1 MGKSPSHRSPATASW
16 RTRCAAATAGAL
28 LAVSMLAG
36 GAPSARAQDNGR
48 VADMRAFAIAP
59 GPLTVTLNRFAS
71 AAGIN
76 LSYDAAQLAD
86 VRSDGLHGS
95 YSVADGFRV
104 LLAGSGLE
112 AVPMAGGGYT
122 VRRVAVQGG
131 LAPDTLPEVLV
142 IGKHDSEP
150 PPLAG
155 GQVAQ
160 GVRLGLLGNTDNMDA
175 PFNAVGYTAE
185 FIENQQARTVGD
197 VLANDAS
204 VRYVSQPGGI
214 LDAFSIRGF
223 PVGNGNFGEIAFDGV
238 YGVAS
243 NYRVSTSYVERV
255 ELIKGPTAMLIGMAP
270 SGSVGGGINI
280 LPKRAGSV
288 DISRVTADYAAASQF
303 GGSVDISRRLGGA
316 RPFGIRF
323 NGSYLGGG
331 TALDNQSRR
340 ATSGA
345 LALDVIDQRERI
357 SAPSRLLHIVPGIA
371 VPEAP
376 DGRRNISQPW
386 EQSHIRDN
394 SLLFR
399 AEYDVANGVTCFA
412 NGGGG
417 QTRVARLFA
426 ITPTIIDAAGDVAV
440 TDSNYRFHVA
450 RVSADTGLRARFET
464 GPVSHQLSVVAS
476 GYHDRLGRSFNTA
489 STTSLTN
496 LYAPAMLPFQD
507 VPAPSSV
514 PTVSKT
520 TLAGVALADTLSVLD
535 RRLQLTLGLR
545 HQRVQ
550 SDNVNPDGAPG
561 SRYDQGAWTP
571 LVGLV
576 VRPWQA
582 VSFYANRIEGL
593 SKGDIAP
600 GSAGNA
606 GEVFA
611 PYKSR
616 QYEVGVKLEQGGMRA
631 TLSAFQITKPGGEL
645 AGSMFAINGEQRN
658 RGLEFGL
665 YGEPTRHVRLLA
677 SATLLDATITRD
689 ADAGTVGKTAIG
701 APRLQVNFGA
711 EWDAVWLP
719 GLTLS
724 GALAYTGR
732 QYVDQS
738 NTQSVP
744 AWTRVDLGARYRTRV
759 AGKETTFRLAVRNV
773 FDRHYWAAVDSYGGL
788 AIAEPRALMLSAT
801 AAF

>member
-1 MGKSPSHRSPATASW
+1 MLGAVALPA
-16 RTRCAAATAGAL
+16 L
-28 LAVSMLAG
+28 
-36 GAPSARAQDNGR
+36 AQDKGS
-48 VADMRAFAIAP
+48 VAAMRAFAIAP

-76 LSYDAAQLAD
+76 LSYDAAQLSGL
-86 VRSDGLHGS
+86 RSEGLHGS
-95 YSVADGFRV
+95 YAVPEGFRV
-104 LLAGSGLE
+104 LLAGTGLE
-112 AVPMAGGGYT
+112 AVPMDGGGYA
-122 VRRVAVQGG
+122 VRRAAVQGER
-131 LAPDTLPEVLV
+131 APATLPEVRV

-150 PPLAG
+150 PLLAG
-155 GQVAQ
+155 GQVTQ

-175 PFNAVGYTAE
+175 PLNAVGYSAG

-223 PVGNGNFGEIAFDGV
+223 PVGNGNFGEIAFDGI

-255 ELIKGPTAMLIGMAP
+255 ELIKGPTAVLNGMAP

-280 LPKRAGSV
+280 VPKRAGAV
-288 DISRVTADYAAASQF
+288 NVTRFTADYAAASQF
-303 GGSVDISRRLGGA
+303 GGSVDISRRLGSA
-316 RPFGIRF
+316 SQFGIRF

-345 LALDVIDQRERI
+345 LALDYQGERLRATLDLIDQRERI

-371 VPEAP
+371 VPDAP

-386 EQSHIRDN
+386 EQSHIRDG
-394 SLLFR
+394 SQLLR
-399 AEYDVANGVTCFA
+399 AEYDLADGVTWFA
-412 NGGGG
+412 DAGGG
-417 QTRVARLFA
+417 QTHVARLFA
-426 ITPTIIDAAGDVAV
+426 ITPTIVDAAGDVAV
-440 TDSNYRFHVA
+440 ADSNYRFQVA
-450 RVSADTGLRARFET
+450 RVSADTGVRARFRT
-464 GPVSHQLSVVAS
+464 GPVSHQLSIVAS
-476 GYHDRLGRSFNTA
+476 GYHDKLGRAYNSA
-489 STTSLTN
+489 STAALTN
-496 LYAPAMLPFQD
+496 LYAPATLPFQD

-520 TLAGVALADTLSVLD
+520 SLTGVALADTLSVLD

-550 SDNVNPDGAPG
+550 SDNFNADGGLA
-561 SRYDQGAWTP
+561 SRYDQGAWTT
-571 LVGLV
+571 LAGLV
-576 VRPWQA
+576 VRPWQQ
-582 VSFYANRIEGL
+582 VSFYVNRIEGL

-600 GSAGNA
+600 ASASNA

-631 TLSAFQITKPGGEL
+631 TVSAFQISKPGGEL
-645 AGSMFAINGEQRN
+645 AGSLFAVNGEQRS

-665 YGEPTRHVRLLA
+665 YGELASNVRLLA
-677 SATLLDATITRD
+677 SAALLDATITRD
-689 ADAGTVGKTAIG
+689 ADAGTVGRSVVG
-701 APRLQVNFGA
+701 APSLQVNLGA

-732 QYVDQS
+732 KYVDQA
-738 NTQSVP
+738 NTQSLP
-744 AWTRVDLGARYRTRV
+744 AWTRVDLGARYRTKV
-759 AGKETTFRLAVRNV
+759 AGKDTTLRLYLRNV
-773 FDRHYWAAVDSYGGL
+773 FDRRYWAAVDSYGGL
-788 AIAEPRALMLSAT
+788 AIGEPRTLMMSAT
-801 AAF
+801 VGF